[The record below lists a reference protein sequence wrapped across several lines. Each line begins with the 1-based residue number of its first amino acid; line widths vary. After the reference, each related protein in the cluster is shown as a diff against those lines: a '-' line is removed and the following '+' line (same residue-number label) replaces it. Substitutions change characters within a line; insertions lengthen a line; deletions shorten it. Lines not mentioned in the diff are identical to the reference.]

1 MITINYIMDPLKE
14 VAGMVLSIAP
24 TIIGVLAVLV
34 IGSLLARI
42 LGTVIADAIKRV
54 QIDKL
59 SQTVG
64 LTGTLEAGGIK
75 RPISELVGTIVSWVL
90 MVTTF
95 VIAMKLVGV
104 TVLGDATGY
113 IMTYVPGLVSGI
125 VVLVVAMVLAYIV
138 AAFIKVVAANTDMPK
153 SDTLATFTKWAIV
166 TTGFIAFANKVGL
179 GVLLTGT
186 PLTLI
191 IAALALAL
199 GLAFGLG
206 GRDHAAHYLDKVF
219 KR

>member
-1 MITINYIMDPLKE
+1 MITLSYIMDPLKE

-24 TIIGVLAVLV
+24 TVIGVLAVLV

-42 LGTVIADAIKRV
+42 LGPVIADAIKRV

-59 SQTVG
+59 SHTIG
-64 LTGTLEAGGIK
+64 LAGTLETGGIK
-75 RPISELVGTIVSWVL
+75 RPVSELVGTIVSWVL
-90 MVTTF
+90 MVTSF

-104 TVLGDATGY
+104 TVLGDATSY

-125 VVLVVAMVLAYIV
+125 VVLTVALVLAYIV
-138 AAFIKVVAANTDMPK
+138 AAFIRVVAANTDMPK

-179 GVLLTGT
+179 GVLLSGT

-191 IAALALAL
+191 VGALALAL

-206 GRDHAAHYLDKVF
+206 GRDHASRYLDKLL
-219 KR
+219 K